1 MKNGKMGA
9 PLVRAVMPAAARA
22 ALSSF
27 AQQKGARSAGRRRCL
42 QMYSTREQGQGTME
56 YMVVVVAFLAMIC
69 ALGALFRAFAE
80 GTVVQDSVSAASHT
94 TAQGVLGDL
103 QDILLY

>member
-1 MKNGKMGA
+1 
-9 PLVRAVMPAAARA
+9 
-22 ALSSF
+22 
-27 AQQKGARSAGRRRCL
+27 
-42 QMYSTREQGQGTME
+42 ME

>member
-1 MKNGKMGA
+1 MKNGKMCT
-9 PLVRAVMPAAARA
+9 PLVRTVMSAFARA
-22 ALSSF
+22 AQSSY
-27 AQQKGARSAGRRRCL
+27 AQQKGARSAGRRRCF

>member
-1 MKNGKMGA
+1 MKNRKMCA
-9 PLVRAVMPAAARA
+9 PLVCTFMPAAARA
-22 ALSSF
+22 ALSLVMPR
-27 AQQKGARSAGRRRCL
+27 KGALWANIRRCL
-42 QMYSTREQGQGTME
+42 HSEREQGQGTME

>member
-1 MKNGKMGA
+1 
-9 PLVRAVMPAAARA
+9 MPAPARA

-27 AQQKGARSAGRRRCL
+27 AQQKDGRRAGRCRCL
-42 QMYSTREQGQGTME
+42 RMYSTREQGQGTME